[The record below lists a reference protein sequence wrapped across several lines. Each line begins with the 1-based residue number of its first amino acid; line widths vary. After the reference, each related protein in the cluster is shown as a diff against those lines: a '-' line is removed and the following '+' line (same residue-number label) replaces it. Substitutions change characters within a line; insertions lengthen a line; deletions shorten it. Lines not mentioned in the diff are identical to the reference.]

1 VVLQLKKYESKVLE
15 ILDNGDAII
24 EIPEELIDVLDW
36 NIGDELNFDM
46 LDNGVQITN
55 ITKDNK
61 NGPKTKTQRKLHI
74 VGDGKE

>member
-24 EIPEELIDVLDW
+24 EIPDDLIDVLDW

-46 LDNGVQITN
+46 LDNGIQITN
-55 ITKDNK
+55 MTKDNK
-61 NGPKTKTQRKLHI
+61 NGSKTKIHRKLHI

>member
-1 VVLQLKKYESKVLE
+1 MLKLKKYESKVLE

-24 EIPEELIDVLDW
+24 EIPDELVDVLDW

-46 LDNGVQITN
+46 LDDGVQITN

-61 NGPKTKTQRKLHI
+61 NGSKAKTQRKLHI